1 VGALAR
7 ARRVAATHAL
17 RKNRTRRGSRA
28 AGCASERRAS
38 PRGLAGTPALLALT
52 TQVPAPWR
60 DASQTLETERP
71 VDRLKIYKTSPVLY
85 DAMMALST
93 AAAKDIEPELGEL
106 IKIRASQI
114 NHCAF
119 CLDMHTR
126 DARKHGV
133 SDQKLDVLAAW
144 GEAGGL
150 FTERERAALALTEA
164 ITELGDGH
172 VSDEVYARAAAVF
185 TERELGQVI
194 AMAVTINAWNRIN
207 VTVRLEPSRR

>member
-1 VGALAR
+1 M
-7 ARRVAATHAL
+7 TQ
-17 RKNRTRRGSRA
+17 
-28 AGCASERRAS
+28 
-38 PRGLAGTPALLALT
+38 TPENITA
-52 TQVPAPWR
+52 
-60 DASQTLETERP
+60 E
-71 VDRLKIYKTSPVLY
+71 RLKIYKTSPELY
-85 DAMMALST
+85 DAMMALGN

-144 GEAGGL
+144 AEAGSL
-150 FTERERAALALTEA
+150 FTEREQAALGLTEA

-185 TERELGQVI
+185 TDRELGQVI

-207 VTVRLEPSRR
+207 VTIRLEPPRR